1 MEPAGPLVEGLHS
14 ASVVRRLGPVE
25 LHPFDTIESDS
36 NVTAGLRVV
45 D

>member
-1 MEPAGPLVEGLHS
+1 MEPAGPLVEDCA
-14 ASVVRRLGPVE
+14 ASVVCRLGPVE